1 VKNTIIGVVFVTR
14 GVKQIT
20 SIKEVFKI
28 LTSLV
33 RDPNTD
39 YLH

>member
-1 VKNTIIGVVFVTR
+1 MKATIIGVVVVTR

-20 SIKEVFKI
+20 SIKKVFKI
-28 LTSLV
+28 LISLI
-33 RDPNTD
+33 RDPNTY